1 LATLIVLA
9 IPASARASFT
19 FVGTFSP
26 AGGRAVDARV
36 AMAPNGDA
44 VFVWGLADGGASCG
58 LYPCVRIQV
67 RSRSAAG
74 TLSPIETISPP
85 DGNAFY
91 PEVAVDA
98 DGDAVITWGISY
110 SQDPYAVCCSQVQA
124 IARSA
129 AGVLSPIQ
137 TLTNPTKNSDSAQ
150 VRVDP
155 SGNAVFEWTLGDA
168 TTDCSGGECHRVQT
182 RTRSAAGVLSAVQ
195 TLSPSG
201 QNAYGN
207 DFGLDDNGN
216 AVYSWTA
223 YSTTQTRILTRTRSA
238 AGTLGPVE
246 GVSALGQQASLPRA
260 AVDPSGDAVF
270 SWILQYGTT
279 ECGGQPCYRIMAR
292 ARSSAGS
299 FGPVQGISNPAANI
313 YDTELAISA
322 NGDAVFEWANPDG
335 TTDCAGGP
343 CSRIMARAR
352 SATGTLSA
360 IQTLS
365 AAGQHAD
372 EGSVAVDS
380 RGNAVFVWRRED
392 GKTFCDGYSC
402 RRIQARARSTAGA
415 LSPVQTLSG
424 PGEHAC
430 CPAVAV
436 DPDGGFDQNVVDA
449 AADWLRED
457 STSSSCCSTRI
468 QAAVQIAPPPS

>member
-1 LATLIVLA
+1 MLFVLA
-9 IPASARASFT
+9 MPASARASFT

-26 AGGRAVDARV
+26 AGGRAVDPRV

-44 VFVWGLADGGASCG
+44 VFVWGLADGHCGG
-58 LYPCVRIQV
+58 LYPCVRIHV

-74 TLSPIETISPP
+74 TLSPIQTVSPP
-85 DGNAFY
+85 DGDAFY

-98 DGDAVITWGISY
+98 DGDAVITWGIRY

-155 SGNAVFEWTLGDA
+155 GGNAIFEWTLGDA
-168 TTDCSGGECHRVQT
+168 TTDCSGHECHRVQT
-182 RTRSAAGVLSAVQ
+182 RARSAAGTLGPVQ

-201 QNAYGN
+201 QDAYAN

-223 YSTTQTRILTRTRSA
+223 YSATQTRIFARTRSA
-238 AGTLGPVE
+238 AGTLGSVE
-246 GVSALGQQASLPRA
+246 GVSALGQYASLARV
-260 AVDPSGDAVF
+260 AVNQGGDAMF
-270 SWILQYGTT
+270 SWTLRYGTD
-279 ECGGQPCYRIMAR
+279 ECGGGPCSRIMAR

-299 FGPVQGISNPAANI
+299 FTPVQAISGPFGYGANKG
-313 YDTELAISA
+313 LAISA
-322 NGDAVFEWANPDG
+322 GGVAVFEWGDRDG
-335 TTDCAGGP
+335 TTDCYGGP
-343 CSRIMARAR
+343 CYRIMGRAR

-365 AAGQHAD
+365 TPGQHAD
-372 EGSVAVDS
+372 QGAMAADS

-402 RRIQARARSTAGA
+402 RRIQARGRSAAGA

-424 PGEHAC
+424 PGEHAYS
-430 CPAVAV
+430 PAVAV
-436 DPDGGFDQNVVDA
+436 DPNGGFDPNVADA

-457 STSSSCCSTRI
+457 STSPSCCSTRI